1 MKLLEVVRGSR
12 TSAETMAVSFAL
24 AKRLGK
30 IPVVAG
36 VCDGFI
42 GNRILARDRHMA
54 DMLLIEGALPDEVDG
69 AMREFGMAMGPYEAQ
84 DLSGLDIGHA
94 NRVRQKLRQRSDI
107 RYIPVADRMV
117 EELAR
122 LGRKSGAGWYDY
134 ADTGKPIV
142 SAVVSELIRQS
153 SHEAS
158 IARRSFTSNEIVER
172 IVLAMTVEA
181 LAILQQDIA
190 ERPADID
197 LVMVHGYGFPRW
209 RGGLMHYASALP
221 PDEMIARISEL
232 AAEDPL
238 SWSVPPLLRRLADQG
253 RSIACLN
260 DA

>member
-1 MKLLEVVRGSR
+1 
-12 TSAETMAVSFAL
+12 
-24 AKRLGK
+24 
-30 IPVVAG
+30 
-36 VCDGFI
+36 
-42 GNRILARDRHMA
+42 MA
-54 DMLLIEGALPDEVDG
+54 DLLLIEGALPDEVDG

-107 RYIPVADRMV
+107 RYVPIADRMV

-134 ADTGKPIV
+134 TDTGKPVV
-142 SAVVSELIRQS
+142 SAVVSELVRQT
-153 SHEAS
+153 SHDAL
-158 IARRSFTSNEIVER
+158 IVRRSFTSNEIVER
-172 IVLAMTVEA
+172 IVLAVTVEA
-181 LAILQQDIA
+181 LAILQEGIA

-209 RGGLMHYASALP
+209 RGGLMHYANTLSP
-221 PDEMIARISEL
+221 GEMIARLSRL

-238 SWSVPPLLRRLADQG
+238 SWSVPPLLRQLADQG
-253 RSIACLN
+253 RSIGCLN